1 MKERPEAKLRLFTRG
16 MMKIPEAEIDTMAQ
30 SHYLKCLPESLKDTN
45 PHIQEVKRISSRINS
60 SNHHLCIL
68 KGICHRKYTKHD
80 PKSSLWKKTNYL
92 QWKDINS

>member
-45 PHIQEVKRISSRINS
+45 PPIQEVK
-60 SNHHLCIL
+60 
-68 KGICHRKYTKHD
+68 
-80 PKSSLWKKTNYL
+80 
-92 QWKDINS
+92 